1 MTIKKELIKFLK
13 NYFYYFVVF
22 LIKQINING
31 ITNIQKIN
39 INIKILINLSFLYL
53 SHELFIVRMKAKS
66 IVVINPP

>member
-1 MTIKKELIKFLK
+1 MIS
-13 NYFYYFVVF
+13 

-39 INIKILINLSFLYL
+39 IKIKILINLSFLYL
-53 SHELFIVRMKAKS
+53 FHELFTVRMKAKN